1 MLKTHL
7 QNANECIAAL
17 ISITKDDIENIKQ
30 AKHGAVN
37 DSVAQKNSL
46 IKEFESLKKQIDK
59 ELLSLASGKDS
70 QQLSD
75 SLDDETKALLALM
88 KDELAR
94 LHSINKEYAKL
105 VIAVKEFFDSLVK
118 EMFGTAD
125 DGIYKARA

>member
-59 ELLSLASGKDS
+59 ELLVLASGKDS